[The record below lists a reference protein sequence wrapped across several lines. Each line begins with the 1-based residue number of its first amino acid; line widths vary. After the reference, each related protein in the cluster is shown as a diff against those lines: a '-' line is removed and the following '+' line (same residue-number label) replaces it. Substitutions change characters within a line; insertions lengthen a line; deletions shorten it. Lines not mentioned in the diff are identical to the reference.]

1 MSRFFRWAR
10 CTVILL
16 PLVAAMG
23 SACSSDEELASDD
36 TLSVVASTQVI
47 ADWVRQLGGE
57 HVTVRALVPAGADAH
72 TLELTVDDIRAIAD
86 ADLVV
91 INGAGLEAS
100 YEDVIEENA
109 EHILELADA
118 VEAMGE
124 ALHPYEGMM
133 AAEHDQHQQQQD
145 QQAESEHEPG
155 DEDPHFWFDTDIA
168 KAAVKAIAA
177 ELIELRPSNAEA
189 IGDRLIIYV
198 AEIDKADERARALL
212 SGLPANQRLLVTFHD
227 AFGYFA
233 RRYGLEIAG
242 FVVEGPAQGVSAES
256 ITDLI
261 ELINHEGVKTV
272 FHEPQFDSAILD
284 TISDETGARSAI
296 IRSQP
301 TDDKPTFVEILVA
314 NAKAVAE
321 Q

>member
-1 MSRFFRWAR
+1 MSRLFRWALG
-10 CTVILL
+10 VVLVL
-16 PLVAAMG
+16 PLAAVMVA
-23 SACSSDEELASDD
+23 ACSSQDESAMDD

-47 ADWVRQLGGE
+47 ADWVRQVGGGNIN
-57 HVTVRALVPAGADAH
+57 VRALVPAGADAH

-109 EHILELADA
+109 ERILDLAEA
-118 VEAMGE
+118 AKAMGE

-133 AAEHDQHQQQQD
+133 AVKHDQDQQQQD
-145 QQAESEHEPG
+145 QQAEPAHDHG

-168 KAAVKAIAA
+168 QAAVKAIAA
-177 ELIELRPSNAEA
+177 ELIELRPSHAEA
-189 IGDRLIIYV
+189 IGDRLIAYV
-198 AEIDKADERARALL
+198 AEIDNADEEARALL
-212 SGLPANQRLLVTFHD
+212 SDLPANQRLLVTFHD

-261 ELINHEGVKTV
+261 ELINHEGVETV

-284 TISDETGARSAI
+284 TISDETGAKRAT

-301 TDDKPTFVEILVA
+301 TDDKPTFVEILIA

>member
-1 MSRFFRWAR
+1 MFWFFRLALR
-10 CTVILL
+10 VVILV
-16 PLVAAMG
+16 PLAAVMVA
-23 SACSSDEELASDD
+23 ACSSDDESSTDD

-47 ADWVRQLGGE
+47 ADWVRQVGGDD
-57 HVTVRALVPAGADAH
+57 VTVRTLVPAGADAH

-86 ADLVV
+86 ADLVI

-109 EHILELADA
+109 ERTLDLAGA

-124 ALHPYEGMM
+124 ELHPFEGMM
-133 AAEHDQHQQQQD
+133 ADEHDLHQQD

-168 KAAVKAIAA
+168 QAAVKAIAA
-177 ELIELRPSNAEA
+177 ELIELRPSDAEA
-189 IGDRLIIYV
+189 IGGRLVAYV
-198 AEIDKADERARALL
+198 AEIEEADEEARAIL
-212 SGLPANQRLLVTFHD
+212 SVLPANQRLLVTFHD

-233 RRYGLEIAG
+233 RRYGLQIVG
-242 FVVEGPAQGVSAES
+242 FVVEGPEQGVSAES
-256 ITDLI
+256 ITELI
-261 ELINHEGVKTV
+261 ELIEHEGVETV
-272 FHEPQFDSAILD
+272 FHEPQFDSAILN
-284 TISDETGARSAI
+284 TISDETGAKRAT

-301 TDDKPTFVEILVA
+301 TDDKPTFIEILIA
-314 NAKAVAE
+314 NAKAIAE